1 MRQLVGPRRAK
12 IESTQ
17 GVPVARS
24 SAKSETHLNPHR
36 MAVSD
41 AAGVMARHAHFHRR
55 LIRLQ
60 AVNPCF
66 QRQL

>member
-1 MRQLVGPRRAK
+1 MQHHLIRGLSERQLVGPRRAK

-41 AAGVMARHAHFHRR
+41 AASVMQGTPTFIAD
-55 LIRLQ
+55 
-60 AVNPCF
+60 
-66 QRQL
+66 